1 MKKKV
6 IDYNNFTDLD
16 KKKNINYNYFDSVK
30 DNKSDNKDDK
40 INEGF
45 KFDKNII
52 QPSYHNF
59 QESPKLFPLFDKLK
73 EKNIDKFEFLNDN
86 NPINKDDKIDKGF
99 RFDKNIIL
107 PNFYNFP
114 EVPTLF
120 SLLDEIKGENSDN
133 ASNNKKSPNISEVQK
148 IVSNLHIEQK
158 NSSQDRQLNSPKDN
172 EIQKEVFEPP
182 NKQDENND
190 KENQNSVNNLENK
203 KEVQKIKNEDVEI
216 NDKND
221 NQKSVLNYENK
232 EEGQKSSE
240 KQDKNSD
247 KSKNQDILKIESK
260 KEEHKLINKQVKNN
274 YKIEK
279 HNSLNSSQKKEEEHK
294 SSNAQDINKDK
305 NQIQNPLKISEKKEE
320 ENKSNDLDNN
330 KDKNNM
336 GNINNNINNN
346 ISKDNNANNNITND
360 NSNNTNGNNNV
371 NNSNSKNKDEK
382 IVNFNFD
389 KFVIK
394 PYDIDNIKYQ
404 ENSKIFKIFQEY
416 QDKNLEKVSFNLNS
430 LIIQKVT
437 NSQYKKDSSFEI
449 LLNSLKENVLLPIRI
464 NKQLKK
470 INLIKKNFGEIE
482 NINNIIKS
490 NKNIDFF
497 ENKEDGIILEKPKII
512 SDENKEENIYN
523 FNSMLNQQKDKYE
536 KIFNCDTNKLK
547 KLDININTKDD
558 LHSNFFSQNNPIF
571 MSYTKKNIKAFYLA
585 NSNEKLQKL
594 KFELKNENDEIN
606 SISEINERRINK
618 YKFTRILNKPNLE
631 ENKININ
638 CDILHSSFFEE
649 IEKNYDESNI
659 KSFSNEND
667 SIINKLH
674 IDDEFDNFV
683 TEIFYS
689 FKQDIITSP
698 KLELDINRFDD
709 KIEDIHIDYIDKYI
723 INFDLYN
730 DYFDKIDI
738 EDFDDK
744 MNLNIIHKKYKN
756 FRKKRIKNKEKYL
769 LEGKGSLELIKDN
782 LSQDKFNKSETADLH
797 YLSLKL
803 KKINDSNDIDEI
815 QNLANISD
823 DLDTS
828 NNNKNLK
835 LAKKL
840 KYEINRSLMNK
851 NMSRNKNEII
861 NKDSIKKSYDIK
873 NINNISLDSVG
884 NMNKKRDYDIY
895 LMKRIKKTNDD
906 INKKQKKIYNN
917 KLKVQQENKINSQI
931 KREKKYI
938 FILLL
943 LFVSIPIFNK
953 FYHKYMDE

>member
-158 NSSQDRQLNSPKDN
+158 NSSEDRQLNSPKDN

-618 YKFTRILNKPNLE
+618 YKFTRILHKPNLE

>member
-40 INEGF
+40 IIEGF

-158 NSSQDRQLNSPKDN
+158 NSSEDRQLNSPKDN

-203 KEVQKIKNEDVEI
+203 KEEKIKNEDVEI

-294 SSNAQDINKDK
+294 SFNAQDINKDK
-305 NQIQNPLKISEKKEE
+305 NQIQNSLKISEKKEE

-470 INLIKKNFGEIE
+470 INIENNFGEIE

-497 ENKEDGIILEKPKII
+497 QNKEDGIILEKPKII

-523 FNSMLNQQKDKYE
+523 FNSILNQQKDKYE

-571 MSYTKKNIKAFYLA
+571 TSYTKKSIKAFYLG

-606 SISEINERRINK
+606 SISEINERRIYK

-638 CDILHSSFFEE
+638 YDIFHSSFFEE

-730 DYFDKIDI
+730 DYCDKIDI

-744 MNLNIIHKKYKN
+744 MNLNINHKKYKK

-769 LEGKGSLELIKDN
+769 LEGKGSLELTKDN

-873 NINNISLDSVG
+873 NINNISLDSVE